1 MQPLPLNIRKSN
13 HPVRQWPKDLNK
25 HFSRENL
32 EMANK
37 HMKSCPR
44 SLVIMYMPTLTLVS
58 AE

>member
-13 HPVRQWPKDLNK
+13 HPARQWPKYLNSR
-25 HFSRENL
+25 FSREHL

-37 HMKSCPR
+37 HMKSCAR
-44 SLVIMYMPTLTLVS
+44 SLVIMRTPSLTLVS